1 MIAPLLM
8 MASLLAPQD
17 PTSSHHLTPIPIIN
31 ADLSSDRNL
40 FVLEPADGGS
50 SAILTPIGTNS
61 AVTLRR
67 APYPPKAAPTPEAV
81 IEVARE
87 RELRDQRF
95 LAIEPGATAI
105 LLLETESDLFQPEP
119 GARYACSWAE
129 GTAAEAGSP
138 ELVVSLQSEDG
149 RKLLGT
155 VSDIRRDSNGRWKRS
170 HATLQIDS
178 EARGRDAGALL
189 CLHNPADARGT
200 LFIDNLT
207 LARVGTDSEEFTSLF
222 NGRDL
227 TGWTGS
233 KGTSKDAF
241 VVEDGAI
248 RCNPNATHGNN
259 LLTEDTFDDFILHF
273 EFTVPP
279 AGNNGIALRAPLSG
293 DPAFAGLEAQ
303 VLDTIH
309 PGYINAQPWQT
320 HGSIYGIA
328 PAKRG
333 FQRPTG
339 AWNQQS
345 IHVKGR
351 EVVVILNGETILEAN
366 LDAAVENGTLS
377 GQEHPGLSRSSG
389 HLGFCGH
396 GHPVAF
402 RNIRI
407 KTLDPQP

>member
-8 MASLLAPQD
+8 MASLLALQD
-17 PTSSHHLTPIPIIN
+17 STSSHHLTPIPIIN

-40 FVLEPADGGS
+40 FVWEQPDGGS
-50 SAILTPIGTNS
+50 SAVLTPIGTS
-61 AVTLRR
+61 TAVTLRR
-67 APYPPKAAPTPEAV
+67 DPYPSKAAPSAEVA

-87 RELRDQRF
+87 RELRGPRF
-95 LAIEPGATAI
+95 LAIEPGATAC
-105 LLLETESDLFQPEP
+105 LLLETKTDLLQLEP
-119 GARYACSWAE
+119 GARYECSWAE
-129 GTAAEAGSP
+129 GTTAENTFP
-138 ELVVSLQSEDG
+138 ELTISLRSASTE
-149 RKLLGT
+149 KLIGT
-155 VSDIRRDSNGRWKRS
+155 ASQTDRDQNGRWKRS
-170 HATLQIDS
+170 RSTLSINS
-178 EARGRDAGALL
+178 EARGPDDGTLL
-189 CLHNPADARGT
+189 CLQNPPDAPGT

-207 LARVGTDSEEFTSLF
+207 LARISADSPECSSLF
-222 NGRDL
+222 NGEDL

-233 KGTSKDAF
+233 EGTSDQAF
-241 VVEDGAI
+241 VVRDGAI
-248 RCNPNATHGNN
+248 RCNPNAEHGNN
-259 LLTEDTFDDFILHF
+259 LLTEDSFDDFILHF

-279 AGNNGIALRAPLSG
+279 AGNNGIALRTPLTG
-293 DPAFAGLEAQ
+293 DPAYAGFEAQ

-309 PGYINAQPWQT
+309 PAYMNIAPWQS

-339 AWNQQS
+339 KWNQQS
-345 IHVKGR
+345 IRVEGR

-377 GQEHPGLSRSSG
+377 GQEHPGLNRAGG

-396 GHPVAF
+396 GYPVAF

-407 KTLDPQP
+407 QKLDSQP